1 MSALSLTKNTKVGGQ
16 ISACVA
22 YRIFSRLPFMEGGS
36 LARTL
41 SRIRSFRSPV
51 ETRKRERSYTASASE
66 RTFSAR

>member
-1 MSALSLTKNTKVGGQ
+1 M
-16 ISACVA
+16 SACVA